1 MPYTTFNL
9 ADEDLPA
16 GGILAMPAEMPGP
29 SHWLPYFQVAD
40 ADKSAEHTEELGGKI
55 CNAPMDIASIGRM
68 AMLSDPHGAAF
79 AVIKLTQEA
88 TGGNR

>member
-1 MPYTTFNL
+1 M
-9 ADEDLPA
+9 
-16 GGILAMPAEMPGP
+16 LAMNAEMTGS
-29 SHWLPYFQVAD
+29 SHWPPYFQVAD

-68 AMLSDPHGAAF
+68 AMLSDPQGAAF

-88 TGGNR
+88 PGTNR